1 MINLKHLD
9 IIILKIDSSLE
20 AISNQKYFIVFVFV
34 VVVVGTDVDVD
45 VGVVYSNECCCC
57 LTVECKF
64 IIVY

>member
-9 IIILKIDSSLE
+9 IIILEIDSSLE

-34 VVVVGTDVDVD
+34 VVGSDVD